1 MFDPLEQFDV
11 YSVKCSWLLCHN
23 NIILIFILIYVIFA
37 FVFLMSNT
45 FKIKKNNLF
54 LIPTIKSY
62 IKHILSGLFAY
73 TKESINRQNM
83 IWSKEKLFVYFI
95 FYYFAFVLIAN
106 LAGLIPF
113 LDTIT
118 ATILVPFFLS
128 ITSFIA
134 LHFLIARRWGN
145 DFWGFFVP
153 PSVPFLMV
161 PLIFVVELISHMLK
175 CASLAIRIFANLFA
189 GHVLMSILGGSIF
202 AMLNTTSL
210 FLIGLFGPYVIF
222 SLIQVME
229 YFVCFLQAFVF
240 ATLVTLY
247 IGDIL

>member
-11 YSVKCSWLLCHN
+11 YAIQDFWLLWNN
-23 NIILIFILIYVIFA
+23 NIIFIFIMIYIVFA

-45 FKIKKNNLF
+45 YKLRKQTSVFV
-54 LIPTIKSY
+54 PTVKSY
-62 IKHILSGLFAY
+62 IKYIFSNLFSY
-73 TKESINRQNM
+73 TKESIYRQNM
-83 IWSKEKLFVYFI
+83 FWSKEKLFVYFI

-118 ATILVPFFLS
+118 ATLLVPFFLS

-134 LHFLIARRWGN
+134 LHFLIARRWGSG
-145 DFWGFFVP
+145 FWGFFVP

-161 PLIFVVELISHMLK
+161 PLIFVVELISHILK

-189 GHVLMSILGGSIF
+189 GHVLMAILGGSIF
-202 AMLNTTSL
+202 AMLNTASL
-210 FLIGLFGPYVIF
+210 FLIGLVGPYVIF

-247 IGDIL
+247 IGDII